1 MFPRGEAGLSLADE
15 AEEEDSLRAATAEHL
30 LRAVPATLGA
40 LWGFCTAALG
50 LMLLS
55 PTVDTAGVRGSGTGR
70 HPQL

>member
-1 MFPRGEAGLSLADE
+1 MFPRGEAGLSLADK
-15 AEEEDSLRAATAEHL
+15 AEEDSLRAATAERL

-50 LMLLS
+50 LTLLS
-55 PTVDTAGVRGSGTGR
+55 PTADTAGVRGSGTGR